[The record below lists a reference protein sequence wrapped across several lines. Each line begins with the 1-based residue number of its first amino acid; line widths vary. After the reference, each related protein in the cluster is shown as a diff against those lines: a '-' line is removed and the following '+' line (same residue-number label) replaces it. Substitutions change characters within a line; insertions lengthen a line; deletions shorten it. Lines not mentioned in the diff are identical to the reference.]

1 MATQGPEGMVEVE
14 LRSINKGRPAK
25 IEIFRPRLLHLCG
38 VVRKLTPPPHRR
50 TSDFL
55 ISDGFL

>member
-1 MATQGPEGMVEVE
+1 MATEGPEGMVEVE
-14 LRSINKGRPAK
+14 LRAIHKGRPAK
-25 IEIFRPRLLHLCG
+25 IEIFRPRLLHLCW
-38 VVRKLTPPPHRR
+38 VDRKLTPPPHPW